1 MSSWQK
7 AGISFNK
14 YLAIAARTVQR
25 SLKNDLKVAAE
36 KRYTSDA
43 KVQKLEK
50 GNVVSTTELGSNK
63 SLCRSSALGN
73 RNAGSTNS
81 ISTSASMAPFAGLH
95 NLSALLQCVSGSVS
109 ENGSAPRSPEGEKAK
124 DPTRTH
130 LWCGRRRT
138 N

>member
-36 KRYTSDA
+36 KRYISDA

-50 GNVVSTTELGSNK
+50 GNVVSTTELGSN
-63 SLCRSSALGN
+63 
-73 RNAGSTNS
+73 
-81 ISTSASMAPFAGLH
+81 
-95 NLSALLQCVSGSVS
+95 
-109 ENGSAPRSPEGEKAK
+109 NGHDMLTAW
-124 DPTRTH
+124 T
-130 LWCGRRRT
+130 
-138 N
+138 